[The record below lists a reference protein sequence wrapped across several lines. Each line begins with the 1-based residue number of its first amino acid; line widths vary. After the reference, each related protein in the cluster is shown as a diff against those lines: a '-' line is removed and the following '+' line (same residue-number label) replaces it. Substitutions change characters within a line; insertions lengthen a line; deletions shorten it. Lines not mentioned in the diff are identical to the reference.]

1 MLNNGLFYKWAIIFY
16 HLKMVYQNDFGTTG
30 MTLELQEQRKVEK
43 KAKLTKKIGECCRIG
58 SIRMFGT
65 LYI

>member
-1 MLNNGLFYKWAIIFY
+1 
-16 HLKMVYQNDFGTTG
+16 MVYQNDFGTTG
-30 MTLELQEQRKVEK
+30 MALELQEQRKVEK